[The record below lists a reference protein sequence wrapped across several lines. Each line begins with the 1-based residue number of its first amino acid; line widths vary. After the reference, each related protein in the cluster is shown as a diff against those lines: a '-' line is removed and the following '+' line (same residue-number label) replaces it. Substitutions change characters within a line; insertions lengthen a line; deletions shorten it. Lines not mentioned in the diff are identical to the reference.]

1 MPSTSYKKQL
11 EGVKRTEELD
21 ALLKECLTNT
31 SGNDAS
37 AARMLQE
44 FDQQPQEWL
53 PIPIVESMK
62 TLLND
67 AKHEALEQALSKT
80 QLVFTPRP
88 SPPSQETQEER
99 RYRLRL
105 DRLKLREEETRY
117 SKLTNNLDAERP
129 DDVTTKSMTYAA
141 SVGLNMIIAPISFGV
156 FMYFFAGGI
165 LDYFFPSVV
174 EKRTANGTDVKRV
187 IVGVISGVL
196 MLFIEMILFV
206 IRTHEFEKH
215 TLRKDKKNPKKPFGH
230 YSSKDIGVYQDGV
243 LVKPTTEPE
252 AILKKQE

>member
-1 MPSTSYKKQL
+1 LANKS
-11 EGVKRTEELD
+11 R
-21 ALLKECLTNT
+21 
-31 SGNDAS
+31 NDSS
-37 AARMLQE
+37 AARMLKE
-44 FDQQPQEWL
+44 FDEQPQEWL

-62 TLLND
+62 TLLNV
-67 AKHEALEQALSKT
+67 AKQAALEQALSKT
-80 QLVFTPRP
+80 QLVFTP
-88 SPPSQETQEER
+88 PPPPTGKETEGER
-99 RYRLRL
+99 RYRLRM
-105 DRLKLREEETRY
+105 DRLKLRQEETRY
-117 SKLTNNLDAERP
+117 SKLTNNLDSERP
-129 DDVTTKSMTYAA
+129 DDITMKSMTYAA

-215 TLRKDKKNPKKPFGH
+215 TRRKEKKNRKKPFGH
-230 YSSKDIGVYQDGV
+230 YSSNDVGVYQDGV
-243 LVKPTTEPE
+243 LVKPTTESE
-252 AILKKQE
+252 ALLKKEE